1 MISIQ
6 TNVTSLIAQ
15 QDLNVNTNAE
25 SNTIQQLSSGYRI
38 NSSGDDAAGLAVA
51 NQYEADIQQLTQ
63 GVQNANNG
71 VSTLQIIDG
80 GLSNISQILNRLETL
95 ATESASGTFTG
106 DRTTLNNEYQSDLT
120 EITRQAANIG
130 LNAGGQFN
138 ANLSVYI
145 GGGELSTQAGTSQ
158 VNVDLSG
165 PNSAVDASSLGL
177 TNTNILGGTVG
188 GVGFGVG
195 NTVALDDPNALF
207 LAGGGTQTYTFNYTD
222 ANGNAQSRT
231 VTLSGGT
238 DGISGAQVITDLN
251 NGLTGTGITASTSAT
266 DGTIQFSSAA
276 AFSVGAAAASAGNGT
291 ITAAVITGA
300 PNGIA
305 TAVNSSQYNVESV
318 AGAYTGTPFE
328 LANNDTF
335 TVSQGANSANISL
348 AKDDTVA
355 ADVTAIN
362 SALQTAGITSV
373 TALATGDGSGISLQ
387 GSQAFSVVDTSAAVP
402 GASTLFTNAGD
413 VPVATPAGGATS
425 GTNAQAAIA
434 AIANAVQALGLVQGA
449 VGTGENKLNFAINL
463 AQSQISS
470 FSAAESSIKDVNV
483 ATAASNLSSE
493 QILQQSSVA
502 ALVQANAIPQAVLS
516 LLKSGS

>member
-25 SNTIQQLSSGYRI
+25 SNTIEQLSSGYRI

-106 DRTTLNNEYQSDLT
+106 DRTTLNNEYQSDLQ

-138 ANLSVYI
+138 NNLNVYI
-145 GGGELSTQAGTSQ
+145 GGGELSTLAGTSE
-158 VNVDLSG
+158 VNIDLG
-165 PNSAVDASSLGL
+165 GVQNAVDASSLGL

-188 GVGFGVG
+188 GVEFSG
-195 NTVALDDPNALF
+195 NTVALDNPNTEF
-207 LAGGGTQTYTFNYTD
+207 LATDGTQTYTFNYTD
-222 ANGNAQSRT
+222 ADGNAQSRT

-238 DGISGAQVITDLN
+238 DGISGSQVIQDLN
-251 NGLTGTGITASTSAT
+251 NGLTGTGITASTDANTGVVQFTSA
-266 DGTIQFSSAA
+266 G
-276 AFSVGAAAASAGNGT
+276 AFTVGAATASAGNST
-291 ITAAVITGA
+291 VTAAA
-300 PNGIA
+300 N
-305 TAVNSSQYNVESV
+305 AVNTSQYNVQST
-318 AGAYTGTPFE
+318 ADAYQGATDE
-328 LANNDTF
+328 LSAADTF
-335 TVSQGANSANISL
+335 TLTQGSLSANISL
-348 AKDDTVA
+348 AADDSVA
-355 ADVTAIN
+355 TDVTAIN
-362 SALQTAGITSV
+362 TALQSAGITGV
-373 TALATGDGSGISLQ
+373 TALATGNGEGISIQ
-387 GSQAFSVVDTSAAVP
+387 GSQAFNVVDTTAVAPAATSP
-402 GASTLFTNAGD
+402 FFGATLTDNAAD
-413 VPVATPAGGATS
+413 IAAPTGGATA
-425 GTNAQAAIA
+425 GTNATAAIA

-483 ATAASNLSSE
+483 ASAASNLSSE

-502 ALVQANAIPQAVLS
+502 ALVQANAIPEAVLS